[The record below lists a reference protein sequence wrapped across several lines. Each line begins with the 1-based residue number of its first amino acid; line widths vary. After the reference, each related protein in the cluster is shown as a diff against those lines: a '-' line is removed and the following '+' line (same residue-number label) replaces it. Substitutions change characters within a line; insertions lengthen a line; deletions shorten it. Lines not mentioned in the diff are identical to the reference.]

1 MVENQPGQESK
12 DDDFD
17 LMNLVRNAF
26 SFFRKYGRRLV
37 IFSITGM
44 LTGFLLFKITP
55 NLYESTLL
63 LHTSTLTNTEQ
74 INIIENWN
82 DLLKN
87 GEYTVLAE
95 HFNCN
100 PDILKN
106 VVKISAAE
114 IQKSYVPNNP
124 NAFIVTAIVKDN
136 TVLDSLSYGLI
147 YGFENNDYIKAKLDS
162 KRSNLTSLIDK
173 VKIEI
178 SKLDSTKKSIAYNI
192 NNSSQHSSSFII
204 DISTI
209 NGQMITLNEKLLT
222 YQDELKFAHAVE
234 VFHKFEKFEKPLSP
248 KLFKLMVL
256 GFIAGFAM
264 GYLLSVF
271 SYLKKKI
278 VLTGISGIDRRS

>member
-1 MVENQPGQESK
+1 MVENQPVYESK
-12 DDDFD
+12 DDDLD
-17 LMNLVRNAF
+17 VMNLVRSTF
-26 SFFRKYGRRLV
+26 SFFRTYGRRIA

-44 LTGFLLFKITP
+44 LIGYLLFKLSP

-63 LHTSTLTNTEQ
+63 LHTSTLSNTEQ

-82 DLLKN
+82 DLLRN
-87 GEYTVLAE
+87 GEYTTLAE

-106 VVKISAAE
+106 VAKISAAE

-136 TVLDSLSYGLI
+136 SVLDSLSNGMI

-162 KRSNLTSLIDK
+162 KRSNLAALIDK

-192 NNSSQHSSSFII
+192 NNSNPHSSSFII

-209 NGQMITLNEKLLT
+209 NVQMIVLNEKLLA

-234 VFHKFEKFEKPLSP
+234 LFHKFEKFEKPVSP
-248 KLFKLMVL
+248 KLFRMLVL
-256 GFIAGFAM
+256 GFIGGFAI
-264 GYLLSVF
+264 GYLSSVF
-271 SYLKKKI
+271 SYLKKKL
-278 VLTGISGIDRRS
+278 V